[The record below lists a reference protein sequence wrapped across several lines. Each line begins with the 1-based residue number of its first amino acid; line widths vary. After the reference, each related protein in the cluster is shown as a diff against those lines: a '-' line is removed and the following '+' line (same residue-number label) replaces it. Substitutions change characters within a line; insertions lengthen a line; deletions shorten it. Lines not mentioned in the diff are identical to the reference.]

1 VTADRKAG
9 RAPRVGLF
17 GLLGSGNIGNDA
29 SMESVLS
36 FLNKHHPDAVI
47 DAMCMGPERLK
58 SEYGIT
64 AIPLQWSRKYE
75 QRAPRPVAIAAKML
89 SKGIDA
95 FRTAAW
101 VRGHDAVI
109 VPGMGVM
116 EASTPLW
123 PWGVPY
129 AMFLLSA
136 SGRAFRVKV
145 ALVSVG
151 AGQINQ
157 PMTRSLFNWAAKLA
171 FYRSYRDVSSRDAMR
186 DRGIDTSADP
196 VYPDLVFGI
205 PTPDCPPGDPATV
218 GVGVMSYYGTNDD
231 RKLADELHA
240 AYLRNTEDFIRWLLD
255 NGRKVRIFSGDA
267 CDESAVQQILDD
279 VRASRPDL
287 GPDQLAAESV
297 STFAEL
303 TAAMMPV
310 GSVVAT
316 RYHNVMCA
324 LKLGK
329 PVISTGYAQKNIALM
344 TDMGLAGFCQ
354 SAGALDID
362 LLIEQFTKLEA
373 EATQLRSMIAGHND
387 DNARRL
393 DEQFARLSAT
403 LFPGLA
409 RPLAIGRP

>member
-1 VTADRKAG
+1 MTADRQAA
-9 RAPRVGLF
+9 RVPRVGLF

-36 FLNKHHPDAVI
+36 FLRARHPDAII

-58 SEYGIT
+58 SQYGIA

-75 QRAPRPVAIAAKML
+75 QRAPRPVVIVAKVL
-89 SKGIDA
+89 GKGVDV

-101 VRGHDAVI
+101 VKGHDAVI

-129 AMFLLSA
+129 ALFLLSA
-136 SGRAFRVKV
+136 SGKALRVKV

-151 AGQINQ
+151 AGKINQ
-157 PMTRSLFNWAAKLA
+157 PVTRWLFNWAAKLA

-186 DRGIDTSADP
+186 ERGIDTSADP

-205 PTPDCPPGDPATV
+205 PAPSCPPGDAATV
-218 GVGVMSYYGTNDD
+218 GVGVMSYYGSNDD
-231 RKLADELHA
+231 RLRADELHT
-240 AYLRNTEDFIRWLLD
+240 AYLRDTEAFICWLLD
-255 NGRKVRIFSGDA
+255 NGRNVKIFSGDA
-267 CDESAVQQILDD
+267 CDEDAVQQILTD
-279 VRASRPDL
+279 VRAARPDL
-287 GPDQLAAESV
+287 GTDRIVAEPV

-303 TAAMMPV
+303 TAAMTPA
-310 GSVVAT
+310 GTVVAT

-329 PVISTGYAQKNIALM
+329 PVISTGYAQKNISLM

-354 SAGALDID
+354 SADALDVD
-362 LLIEQFTKLEA
+362 LLIEQFTKIEA
-373 EATQLRSMIAGHND
+373 EASQLRAMIAEHNAE
-387 DNARRL
+387 NARRL
-393 DEQFARLSAT
+393 DEQFAGLSAT
-403 LFPGLA
+403 LFPG
-409 RPLAIGRP
+409 

>member
-1 VTADRKAG
+1 MTAVRKASK
-9 RAPRVGLF
+9 APRVGLF

-36 FLNKHHPDAVI
+36 FIKARHPDAVI
-47 DAMCMGPERLK
+47 DAMCMGPERLE
-58 SEYGIT
+58 SQYGIA

-75 QRAPRPVAIAAKML
+75 RRAPRPVVIAAKAL
-89 SKGIDA
+89 GKGIDA

-129 AMFLLSA
+129 ALFLLSA
-136 SGRAFRVKV
+136 SGKAFRVKV

-157 PMTRSLFNWAAKLA
+157 PMTRWMFNWAAKLA

-186 DRGIDTSADP
+186 ERGIDTSADP

-205 PTPDCPPGDPATV
+205 PTPECPPGDAATV
-218 GVGVMSYYGTNDD
+218 GVGVMSYYGSNDD
-231 RKLADELHA
+231 RQRADDLHT
-240 AYLRNTEDFIRWLLD
+240 AYLRNTEAFIRWLLD

-267 CDESAVQQILDD
+267 CDDDAVQEILAD

-287 GPDQLAAESV
+287 GPDQLSAESAA
-297 STFAEL
+297 TFAEL
-303 TAAMMPV
+303 TAAMMPA
-310 GSVVAT
+310 GIVVAT

-329 PVISTGYAQKNIALM
+329 PTISTGYAQKNISLM
-344 TDMGLAGFCQ
+344 ADMGLAEFCQ
-354 SAGALDID
+354 SADALDID
-362 LLIEQFTKLEA
+362 LLIEQFAKLEA
-373 EATQLRSMIAGHND
+373 EAAQLRTMIAEHNAE
-387 DNARRL
+387 NARRL
-393 DEQFARLSAT
+393 EEQFAGLSST
-403 LFPGLA
+403 LFPA
-409 RPLAIGRP
+409 S